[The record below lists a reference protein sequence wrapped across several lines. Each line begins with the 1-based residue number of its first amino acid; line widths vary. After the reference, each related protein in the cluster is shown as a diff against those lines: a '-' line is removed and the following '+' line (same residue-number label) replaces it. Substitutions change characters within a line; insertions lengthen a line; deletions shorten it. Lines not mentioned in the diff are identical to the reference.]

1 MVYRMHTTVE
11 HCSEDT
17 QSVQAHDNI
26 RKALESG
33 SYSNKVKEWKQRILM
48 SIDNQG
54 MSNGG
59 IEKETKGLA
68 RGVL

>member
-1 MVYRMHTTVE
+1 MHTTVE
-11 HCSEDT
+11 HCSEDI

-26 RKALESG
+26 RKALKSG
-33 SYSNKVKEWKQRILM
+33 SYCNKVKERKQRVSM
-48 SIDNQG
+48 GVDNQG

-59 IEKETKGLA
+59 IEKETEGLA